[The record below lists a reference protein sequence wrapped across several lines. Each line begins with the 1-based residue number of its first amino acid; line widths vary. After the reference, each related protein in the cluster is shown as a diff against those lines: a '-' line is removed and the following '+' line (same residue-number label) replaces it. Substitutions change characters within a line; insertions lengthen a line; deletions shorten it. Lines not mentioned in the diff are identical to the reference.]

1 MSNSDRPLRPW
12 RPFGAGAAIAAL
24 LLATAP
30 SFAHA
35 ATQAD
40 AARAAIESQIVR
52 LGKLSGGE
60 VGVSAR
66 HLQTGLTVAS
76 SGGAQFPMAS
86 TFKIAVAGAVLARV
100 DARKLSLD
108 QLVAIDPAMT
118 APSAGIAEVFP
129 FPGISLSVNNLIE
142 SMIVRSDNTATD
154 VLVKLVGGPAAV
166 TAWVK
171 AQGVEGLRV
180 DGDTSTLIGRFYG
193 VPTGQPV
200 FPYLEK
206 AVAANPALETLSDGP
221 NPSYDNDPRDT
232 STPNAMVALLSRIA
246 DGRALSASSTKV
258 LLGAM
263 ERCVTGRN
271 RLQGMLPAG
280 TVVQHKTGT
289 LGGTVNDVGLV
300 TLPDGRGQFAIAV
313 FVKKSA
319 LSEDA
324 RAKAIAEVT
333 RTIYDYMLVEYDRMA
348 TETTGR

>member
-1 MSNSDRPLRPW
+1 MSNPAPSVRYRL
-12 RPFGAGAAIAAL
+12 GAGAGLAAL

-30 SFAHA
+30 TFAHA
-35 ATQAD
+35 ASPAD

-60 VGVSAR
+60 IGVSAR
-66 HLQTGLTVAS
+66 HLETGLTVSS
-76 SGGAQFPMAS
+76 SGAAPFPMAS
-86 TFKIAVAGAVLARV
+86 TFKIAVAGTVLARV
-100 DARKLSLD
+100 DAGKLSLD

-129 FPGISLSVNNLIE
+129 FPGVSLSVKNLIE

-154 VLVKLVGGPAAV
+154 VLIKLVGGPGAV
-166 TAWVK
+166 TRWVK
-171 AQGVEGLRV
+171 AQGGDGFRV
-180 DGDTSTLIGRFYG
+180 DSDTSTLIGRFYG
-193 VPTGQPV
+193 APAGQPV
-200 FPYLEK
+200 FPQLEQ
-206 AVAANPALETLSDGP
+206 AVAANPAPKTLSDGP
-221 NPSYDNDPRDT
+221 NPPYDNDQRDT
-232 STPNAMVALLSRIA
+232 STPDAMVALLARIA
-246 DGRALSASSTKV
+246 EGRALSEASSKV

-271 RLQGMLPAG
+271 RLPGMLPAG
-280 TVVQHKTGT
+280 TLVKHKTGT

-319 LSEDA
+319 LPEEA
-324 RAKAIAEVT
+324 REKAIAEVA
-333 RTIYDYMLVEYDRMA
+333 RSIYDYMLVEYDRMT